1 MSTREVLLF
10 IAALFIGVGLL
21 LCAASVPM
29 FINAWEQY
37 KIECPDNNA
46 LPECH

>member
-1 MSTREVLLF
+1 MSGREIALF
-10 IAALFIGVGLL
+10 IAALIIGVGVV

-29 FINAWEQY
+29 FFHAWEQY
-37 KIECPDNNA
+37 KTDCPDNNN